1 MSVTILT
8 VGKNKDKALQGL
20 IDEYLKRLK
29 GEVTITEIAPPQCS
43 DAERKIR
50 EAELL
55 RSAIPP
61 KSLVIAL
68 DERGKTM
75 DSPTFAAKLD
85 QLQQQ
90 AQERL
95 VFLIGGADGL
105 DETLRNEAQLILCF
119 GQMTWPHMLVRLML
133 VEQLYRA
140 ATISA
145 GHPYHRV

>member
-1 MSVTILT
+1 MITILT
-8 VGKNKDKALQGL
+8 VGKNKDQALQGL

-29 GEVTITEIAPPQCS
+29 GDVTITEIAPPNCS

-55 RSAIPP
+55 RAAIPP
-61 KSLVIAL
+61 KSIVIAL

-75 DSPTFAAKLD
+75 DSPAFAAKLE

-90 AQERL
+90 GRL
-95 VFLIGGADGL
+95 VFLIGGAEGL
-105 DETLRNEAQLILCF
+105 DQSLRDAAQLTLCF
-119 GQMTWPHMLVRLML
+119 GAMTWPHMLVRLML

>member
-1 MSVTILT
+1 MITILT
-8 VGKNKDKALQGL
+8 VGKNKDQALQGL

-29 GEVTITEIAPPQCS
+29 GDVTITEIAPPNCS

-55 RSAIPP
+55 RAAIPP
-61 KSLVIAL
+61 KSIVIAL

-75 DSPTFAAKLD
+75 DSPAFAAKLE

-90 AQERL
+90 GRL

-105 DETLRNEAQLILCF
+105 DQSLRDAAQLTLCF
-119 GQMTWPHMLVRLML
+119 GAMTWPHMLVRLML

>member
-1 MSVTILT
+1 MITILT
-8 VGKNKDKALQGL
+8 VGKNKDQALQGL

-29 GEVTITEIAPPQCS
+29 GDVTITEIAPPNCS

-55 RSAIPP
+55 RAAIPP
-61 KSLVIAL
+61 KSIVIAL

-75 DSPTFAAKLD
+75 NSPAFAAKLE

-90 AQERL
+90 GRL

-105 DETLRNEAQLILCF
+105 DQSLRDAAQLTLCF
-119 GQMTWPHMLVRLML
+119 GAMTWPHMLVRLML